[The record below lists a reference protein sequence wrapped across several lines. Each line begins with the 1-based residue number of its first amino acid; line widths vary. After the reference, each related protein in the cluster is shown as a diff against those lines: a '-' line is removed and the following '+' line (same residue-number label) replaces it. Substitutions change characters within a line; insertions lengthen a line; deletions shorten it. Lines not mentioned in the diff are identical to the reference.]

1 VLCCVAVLFS
11 ARSPPH
17 AVLLLATALSFSVAV
32 RVLRAGARVTWVC
45 VYIQQG
51 AREAQ
56 GITPEGRGGGG
67 GGGLIIEVIRVV
79 FVVQAVEGVVR
90 KRTRCGS

>member
-11 ARSPPH
+11 TRSPPH
-17 AVLLLATALSFSVAV
+17 AVLLVTALSFSVAV

-67 GGGLIIEVIRVV
+67 GGGLIIEAIRVA